1 MQKLGEAKCEYDKIN
16 DFRLDVSTKCLS
28 CDNRYFK
35 KKNCSACASN
45 VWSPTKFIIS
55 DNAKELGG
63 GADGHLSPWPWVQER
78 LRRPAAG
85 FTFPL
90 PQQGR

>member
-55 DNAKELGG
+55 DNAKVRVVMNLLYVIVFETKIKDKGVKLM
-63 GADGHLSPWPWVQER
+63 
-78 LRRPAAG
+78 
-85 FTFPL
+85 FL
-90 PQQGR
+90 PNSI

>member
-55 DNAKELGG
+55 DNAKVRVAMNLLYVIVFETKIKDKGVKLM
-63 GADGHLSPWPWVQER
+63 
-78 LRRPAAG
+78 
-85 FTFPL
+85 FL
-90 PQQGR
+90 PNSI

>member
-1 MQKLGEAKCEYDKIN
+1 MQKLGEAKCGYDKIN

-55 DNAKELGG
+55 DNAKVRVVMNLLCVIVFETKIKDKGVKLM
-63 GADGHLSPWPWVQER
+63 
-78 LRRPAAG
+78 
-85 FTFPL
+85 FL
-90 PQQGR
+90 PNSI